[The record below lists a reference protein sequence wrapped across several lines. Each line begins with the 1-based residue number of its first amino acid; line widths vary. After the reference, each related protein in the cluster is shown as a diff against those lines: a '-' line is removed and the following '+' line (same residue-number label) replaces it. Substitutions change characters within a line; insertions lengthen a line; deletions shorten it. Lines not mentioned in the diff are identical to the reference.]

1 MPGSKKTRLHHQH
14 KSTHHNR
21 AKSAEISN
29 EDAAKLVLGVEPPGP
44 TPSTSFAASSKLVL
58 GVEPPGPCHKS
69 IREQRDDRFRAHF
82 DDQGGNDESPAPLNP
97 TTLAST
103 AKPAAA
109 SSSLGHGAEHRASKP
124 AGAAASKAKG
134 VHMHV

>member
-29 EDAAKLVLGVEPPGP
+29 EDAA
-44 TPSTSFAASSKLVL
+44 KLVL